1 MTGICAT
8 NSVITGFEDAS
19 GTFGTKNCT
28 TISSLVASLGIF
40 NDAGNIGIGT
50 AMPTSKLDVNGK
62 IQSETTVIS
71 DPDRTVTTKSYVDN

>member
-1 MTGICAT
+1 M
-8 NSVITGFEDAS
+8 D
-19 GTFGTKNCT
+19 
-28 TISSLVASLGIF
+28 IF
-40 NDAGNIGIGT
+40 HMAGNIGIGT